1 MCGYVFFQFFL
12 IRVINKINY
21 DIRIIDKDKE
31 IQCKGIFGVYGV

>member
-1 MCGYVFFQFFL
+1 MCGYVLFLFFL

-31 IQCKGIFGVYGV
+31 I